1 MRSVRIALGATGVA
15 VTLTALS
22 AVAAPTALAGEENRG
37 TVWATPSKV
46 RPGAQIELRVR
57 GCHGTNGSAKSS
69 AFVADADL
77 SGRDG
82 HGKPLYG
89 EAMVSSHAR
98 PGWHH
103 IRVTC
108 DGREGKATG
117 SIEVV
122 RHGPDHHR
130 PDHDRPDHH
139 RPDHDRPDHH
149 RPDHDR
155 PDHHPS
161 PVWPVHAGGGGMSAE
176 LAENSRLAA
185 ANKDQERGGPT
196 LPHTLIGAVLAA
208 AATLAVAGRALALRR
223 RRSGQ

>member
-1 MRSVRIALGATGVA
+1 MRSVRIALRATGVA

-37 TVWATPSKV
+37 TVWATPSKA
-46 RPGAQIELRVR
+46 RPGAQVELRVR
-57 GCHGTNGSAKSS
+57 GCHGTTGSAKSS

-89 EAMVSSHAR
+89 EAMISSYAR
-98 PGWHH
+98 PGWHD

-117 SIEVV
+117 SLEVI
-122 RHGPDHHR
+122 RHGPDHH
-130 PDHDRPDHH
+130 RPDHH

-149 RPDHDR
+149 RPS
-155 PDHHPS
+155 HHPS
-161 PVWPVHAGGGGMSAE
+161 PVWPVHAGGGGMAAE
-176 LAENSRLAA
+176 LAETSRPAA
-185 ANKDQERGGPT
+185 ATDKDHGRDGPSM
-196 LPHTLIGAVLAA
+196 PHTLIGAVLAA
-208 AATLAVAGRALALRR
+208 AATLAVAGRALTLRR
-223 RRSGQ
+223 RRSGE